1 METKKKAFFAL
12 PVIAILL
19 TLGAFSAPFSTEQ
32 IIETNVI
39 DKSHMTG
46 HVILQVFDKDT
57 GLLKYQV
64 ENDNLIVDVGLDEE
78 AQAIFGAGGVGTTF
92 FNFLDIGT
100 SAVAPSPTDV
110 GLGTPIGGCAR
121 VQDLTPDI
129 NSLTSGE
136 TSISVISQFDG
147 ATCSGSI
154 VETGIFNSAGG
165 GQMLGRSVFG
175 VVTITSTDLLNVNY
189 TVTLT

>member
-1 METKKKAFFAL
+1 METKKKAFFAM
-12 PVIAILL
+12 PVIAVLL
-19 TLGAFSAPFSTEQ
+19 TLGAFSAPFSTDQ
-32 IIETNVI
+32 IIETNVF
-39 DKSHMTG
+39 DTSQMTG
-46 HVILQVFDKDT
+46 HVILQVFDKET

-64 ENDNLIVDVGLDEE
+64 ENHNLIVDVGLDEE

-121 VQDLTPDI
+121 VQDLTPDTV
-129 NSLTSGE
+129 SPTGE
-136 TSISVISQFDG
+136 ISISIISQFDG

-154 VETGIFNSAGG
+154 VETAIFNSASG